1 MTPMSI
7 ADAKTSTGNIKSM
20 EKSKFGAF
28 APRSALSPI
37 IVKTNNE
44 PKMAPII
51 SAAK

>member
-7 ADAKTSTGNIKSM
+7 ADAKTSTGNIKNM

-28 APRSALSPI
+28 APKSALSPI